1 MPAHDLERPKLKGC
15 GFIRGQSGGI
25 VHTRCPDHPEHFCK
39 GKRNHC
45 WSLRCP
51 DCMNDTALDHGVT
64 VEEQLLAFREL
75 MEGEGEHVGPIG
87 HWVVSPPQEMTKSM
101 MQSYDEFD
109 QLYKFVCDALQV
121 YGATAGVT
129 IFHPWRQQQMWNLSP
144 HFHSLCY
151 GRLDTAKF
159 QKDFPG
165 WILKKVHPREKIR
178 SIRHTAAYLFTH
190 MGLGLYEKDP
200 DDIDWDLDIIDYL
213 IPGIK
218 SEGAD
223 YNERDYELMSEGKGR
238 LLGDLSQIDWE
249 KWTMD
254 RLSGEIRIRYW
265 GGVARNR
272 IRKFAVD
279 REYKI
284 RVCKE
289 CGEILR
295 VYEGSDDTVGSYVRY
310 IQDNKILCFA
320 HRLSLMN
327 ATYLQYKNRLKQEG
341 ITLSDFAFM
350 VPFAVSTRQFARK
363 SKDLVMS
370 GPFEE
375 PDEYFR
381 APATTNKHCQ
391 MWHQT

>member
-1 MPAHDLERPKLKGC
+1 
-15 GFIRGQSGGI
+15 
-25 VHTRCPDHPEHFCK
+25 
-39 GKRNHC
+39 
-45 WSLRCP
+45 
-51 DCMNDTALDHGVT
+51 
-64 VEEQLLAFREL
+64 
-75 MEGEGEHVGPIG
+75 
-87 HWVVSPPQEMTKSM
+87 
-101 MQSYDEFD
+101 
-109 QLYKFVCDALQV
+109 
-121 YGATAGVT
+121 
-129 IFHPWRQQQMWNLSP
+129 
-144 HFHSLCY
+144 
-151 GRLDTAKF
+151 
-159 QKDFPG
+159 
-165 WILKKVHPREKIR
+165 
-178 SIRHTAAYLFTH
+178 
-190 MGLGLYEKDP
+190 
-200 DDIDWDLDIIDYL
+200 
-213 IPGIK
+213 
-218 SEGAD
+218 
-223 YNERDYELMSEGKGR
+223 
-238 LLGDLSQIDWE
+238 
-249 KWTMD
+249 MD

-363 SKDLVMS
+363 NKDLVMS